1 MNACTSYDII
11 PYSFFCNMIVEDDLE
26 ASLDVH
32 TVSSSS
38 SYYEYIRDRWRA
50 ARKMQKK
57 KECEERK
64 KNQRKMF
71 TKARRH
77 KEEANEAAPMIKR
90 KKEKEKRSSWSR
102 ASLRGSPRGSLVI
115 TGSCVTTKQLD
126 DDVIPTYTTTQVE
139 EEGSLSLIVR
149 ASESSF
155 NATQLDDSTIED
167 QNDETALNVHKH
179 SYFIGSSGCEVV
191 HNRGS

>member
-1 MNACTSYDII
+1 MNACAGYDII
-11 PYSFFCNMIVEDDLE
+11 PYSFFCDMIVEDDLE

-90 KKEKEKRSSWSR
+90 KKEKKKRSSWSR

-139 EEGSLSLIVR
+139 EEGSFLSLIVR
-149 ASESSF
+149 ASEPSF

-179 SYFIGSSGCEVV
+179 SYFIGNSGCEVV
-191 HNRGS
+191 HNE